1 MALGVHLFTASGAL
15 WGFLALVAA
24 VRGNMQEMWLW
35 LAVALFV
42 DGIDGTMA
50 RRVGVETAM
59 PRYSGVY
66 LDLVV
71 DFLTY
76 VLVPTY
82 ALATSNLLPV
92 GWNIAAA
99 AIILVT
105 SAMYF
110 ASNEMKTDDAW
121 FRGFPAIW
129 NVVVFY
135 LFLYEPPPWATFAA
149 VVVLG
154 VLTFAPVVFVH
165 PFRVALLRGL
175 TIALLAIWSIAAV
188 FAIYAE
194 MQPPSFVIWILT
206 AIAIYFLGLGVLRG
220 SAFDRQHRDN
230 S

>member
-1 MALGVHLFTASGAL
+1 
-15 WGFLALVAA
+15 
-24 VRGNMQEMWLW
+24 
-35 LAVALFV
+35 
-42 DGIDGTMA
+42 
-50 RRVGVETAM
+50 
-59 PRYSGVY
+59 
-66 LDLVV
+66 
-71 DFLTY
+71 
-76 VLVPTY
+76 
-82 ALATSNLLPV
+82 
-92 GWNIAAA
+92 
-99 AIILVT
+99 
-105 SAMYF
+105 MYF
-110 ASNEMKTDDAW
+110 ASNEMKTNDAW